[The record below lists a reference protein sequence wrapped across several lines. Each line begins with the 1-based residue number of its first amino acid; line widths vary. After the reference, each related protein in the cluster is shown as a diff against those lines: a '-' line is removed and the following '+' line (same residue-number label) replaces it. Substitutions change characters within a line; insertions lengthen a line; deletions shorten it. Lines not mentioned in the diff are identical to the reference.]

1 MIKGGHGMRKR
12 QGDLLKELLKYK
24 DMKVPELSNATGIPA
39 QTLYGIIRRNNFNTD
54 KKTLALISKALDIP
68 FSIWTVIEE
77 ETAVETY
84 VVDQEEM
91 TCFSKDHIIL
101 TLAMQKRD
109 FKDIAAILKC
119 MGMSSYTSDV
129 LENIITN
136 QIYIKKRD
144 LNIISYVISNE
155 HILSQEVL
163 DFEVKY
169 QSMSGGNKK
178 LVRGLLDKVLIADK
192 KEKEK
197 IDEMMNEVIEQ

>member
-1 MIKGGHGMRKR
+1 MRKR

-119 MGMSSYTSDV
+119 MGM
-129 LENIITN
+129 
-136 QIYIKKRD
+136 
-144 LNIISYVISNE
+144 
-155 HILSQEVL
+155 
-163 DFEVKY
+163 
-169 QSMSGGNKK
+169 
-178 LVRGLLDKVLIADK
+178 
-192 KEKEK
+192 
-197 IDEMMNEVIEQ
+197 

>member
-1 MIKGGHGMRKR
+1 MRKR

-68 FSIWTVIEE
+68 FSIWTVTEE

-129 LENIITN
+129 LENVITN
-136 QIYIKKRD
+136 QIYIKKE
-144 LNIISYVISNE
+144 IWTS
-155 HILSQEVL
+155 
-163 DFEVKY
+163 
-169 QSMSGGNKK
+169 
-178 LVRGLLDKVLIADK
+178 
-192 KEKEK
+192 
-197 IDEMMNEVIEQ
+197 